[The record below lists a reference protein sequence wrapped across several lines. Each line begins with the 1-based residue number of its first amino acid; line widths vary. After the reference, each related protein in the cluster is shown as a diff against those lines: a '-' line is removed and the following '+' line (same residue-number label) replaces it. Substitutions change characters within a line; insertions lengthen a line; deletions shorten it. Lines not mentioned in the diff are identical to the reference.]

1 MLQQSHKEE
10 FRNPHQETSPMKEYL
25 DALEQ
30 PLAPLGEAACHDWR
44 QEAEAHLLSL
54 IAAHEELGLSHEQAV
69 ATALREFGNE
79 NRIGKNVA
87 YEIHKQKRPPARQFF
102 PGMLATVSLGLG
114 VVGITLLGTTY
125 QSETTAMVHLL
136 SHLLAC
142 SLFFI
147 VPVISGWHWQQQT
160 FASNKSKWLPL
171 VMTGVFPLY
180 GFAAGIMYAILFGL
194 RLGIGEAA
202 SSMPALV
209 GVLCFSVFA
218 MSAAMLRKRLQASRL
233 EGVQL

>member
-1 MLQQSHKEE
+1 MLQQSQKEE
-10 FRNPHQETSPMKEYL
+10 SHNPHQATSPMKKYL
-25 DALEQ
+25 DALEE

-44 QEAEAHLLSL
+44 QEAEAHILSL

-87 YEIHKQKRPPARQFF
+87 YEIHKQRRPPIHQFF
-102 PGMLATVSLGLG
+102 SDVVATVILGLG
-114 VVGITLLGTTY
+114 IVGITLLGTTY
-125 QSETTAMVHLL
+125 QSETTATVHLL

-142 SLFFI
+142 SLFFVI
-147 VPVISGWHWQQQT
+147 PVISGWYWQPHM
-160 FASNKSKWLPL
+160 FASQKSKWLPL
-171 VMTGVFPLY
+171 VMTGLFSLY
-180 GFAAGIMYAILFGL
+180 GFAVGVMYATMFSL

-202 SSMPALV
+202 SSMPPWV

-218 MSAAMLRKRLQASRL
+218 MSATMLRKRLQANRL
-233 EGVQL
+233 EGVQS